1 MKIAKRLKR
10 GILIAGIACIV
21 LLTSVAGLSSCAQ
34 KNLTNVVPFVPP
46 SYYNS
51 TLMLPFDLSS
61 AYFSPYITRTD
72 AQRRYEGQS
81 YVFKGFIVTQQ
92 MLSTAG
98 KGYVWVDLV
107 KAYPLNPSNITQ
119 LTVGETIDVVGIM
132 AGGCKDF
139 PNSMTFSGV
148 VFLPTGF
155 IQLPMGDASQFQY
168 TPTY

>member
-1 MKIAKRLKR
+1 MEFLKRLKL
-10 GILIAGIACIV
+10 GAMVAGAACVV
-21 LLTSVAGLSSCAQ
+21 LLTSVAGLSSCSQ

-46 SYYNS
+46 LYYNS

-81 YVFKGFIVTQQ
+81 YVFKGFKVTQQ
-92 MLSTAG
+92 MLSTSG

-107 KAYPLNPSNITQ
+107 KAYPLNPANIKQ
-119 LTVGETIDVVGIM
+119 LTVGETIDVVGVM
-132 AGGCKDF
+132 AGPCRDF

-155 IQLPMGDASQFQY
+155 IQLPLGDASQFQY
-168 TPTY
+168 NPTY